1 MPTAT
6 RRRPAASLGLHA
18 LLITASVI
26 AVLPVAWVLITSV
39 KGGDPFTVAVVQ
51 QFTLGHYRDVLAGD
65 FPRWF
70 ANSLVV
76 AGGTTVVGVLLA
88 ATAGYAV
95 SRFRFPGHR
104 PLMWMFLVTQMFPM
118 AILIA
123 PIYTILVRL
132 GLIDTLPALV
142 LANCTISVPFCAWML
157 KGYFDTVP
165 VEIDEAGR
173 MDGLTP
179 FGTFWRLVLPLA
191 RPGLAVTAFYSF
203 LTAWGEV
210 AYASRFV
217 TSQQR
222 YTLAV
227 GMQSYVGQFTTQWGL
242 LTAASVLVMVPAVA
256 MFYLVQ
262 RFLVGGLT
270 AGGTKG

>member
-1 MPTAT
+1 MATAT

-18 LLITASVI
+18 LLLTASAI

-39 KGGDPFTVAVVQ
+39 KGGDPFTTAVVQ

-65 FPRWF
+65 FPQWF
-70 ANSLVV
+70 ANSLIV

-142 LANCTISVPFCAWML
+142 LANCTIAVPFCAWML